1 MRDLAAIVSGH
12 CGGSVDVPPVS
23 APASHDGIDDID
35 VGSAADAIGDPNPL
49 YRDEAAAKEAGY
61 EAIIAPPTYLTKL
74 NFIYSAEMM
83 LDPDLGLNYALVVH
97 GEQEY
102 EYRRPVKAG
111 DVLIATP
118 KIAAITAKGRNE
130 LLVTEAVIR
139 TADGE
144 QVAVA
149 RSTIVSRG
157 TAPQEG

>member
-1 MRDLAAIVSGH
+1 MPLNKAFEGREFAES
-12 CGGSVDVPPVS
+12 PPYEVTAES
-23 APASHDGIDDID
+23 IRQF
-35 VGSAADAIGDPNPL
+35 ADAIGDPNPL
-49 YRDEAAAKEAGY
+49 YRDETAAKEAGY
-61 EAIIAPPTYLTKL
+61 DAIIAPPTYLTKL

-83 LDPDLGLNYALVVH
+83 LDPDLGLNYAMVVH

-111 DVLIATP
+111 DVLVAKP
-118 KIAAITAKGRNE
+118 KIASIAARGRNE
-130 LLVTEAVIR
+130 LLVTEAVVST
-139 TADGE
+139 TAGE

>member
-1 MRDLAAIVSGH
+1 MPLNKAFEGREFAES
-12 CGGSVDVPPVS
+12 PPYEVTAES
-23 APASHDGIDDID
+23 IREF
-35 VGSAADAIGDPNPL
+35 ADAIGDPNPL
-49 YRDEAAAKEAGY
+49 YRDETAAKEAGY
-61 EAIIAPPTYLTKL
+61 DAIIAPPTYLTKL

-111 DVLIATP
+111 DVLVAKP
-118 KIAAITAKGRNE
+118 KIASIEAKGRNE
-130 LLVTEAVIR
+130 LLVSEAVVST
-139 TADGE
+139 TAGE